1 MSASVL
7 SSGVSSVIAFPNVR
21 KMERKLR
28 VCAYAR
34 VSTDKEDQANSYEN
48 QQRYFA
54 QYIKQ
59 HENWQFVG
67 IYPDEGRSGTTTKK
81 REHFNQMIED
91 CESGLIDLIIT
102 KEVSR
107 FARNT
112 VDTLAITR
120 HLKKLG
126 VYVIFVND
134 NINTGDNDGEL
145 RLSIMATI
153 AQDESRKTSERVKW
167 GQKRQMEKGVVFG
180 RDMLGYAVRDGKLH
194 LIEDEAEI
202 VKLIFHKYTNEGKG
216 THIIAREL
224 KKEGYLPKSRVKEWS
239 AHVILTILRNEK
251 YVGDLC
257 QKKTYTPD
265 YLSHEKKYNRGA
277 EEKVYLK
284 DHHPEIAIIDRD
296 LWDRTQAELERRT
309 ITPEMKSK
317 HSNRY
322 WCSGKLTCGDCGSRF
337 VSRTKHLKNGTT
349 YKSWRCIQSARFGT
363 VKYDPYGNKIGCE
376 GKSIGDRTLRFMV
389 AYTVRDL
396 IDHKAEI
403 IADTKQVVKALTTK
417 SPKTVDKNKIER
429 EIDNL
434 RKKKLRI
441 IDLAAEGAISAS
453 DMKEQNEY
461 YTAQITALE
470 AKAVEAERLSIAQ
483 KSQINRLEDYIKRI
497 ERMAEV
503 DLDDEEI
510 LGNLLDHAVIYTDN
524 MVDLYLKCLPYG
536 VRFKYKASGKMDFFK
551 VEVESFEMIEEVQ
564 EPDVQHRD

>member
-1 MSASVL
+1 MSANVL
-7 SSGVSSVIAFPNVR
+7 SPDVSSIIAFPNVR

-81 REHFNQMIED
+81 REHFNQMIAD
-91 CESGLIDLIIT
+91 CENGLIDLIIT

-180 RDMLGYAVRDGKLH
+180 RDMLGYAVRGGKLY

-202 VKLIFHKYTNEGKG
+202 VRKIFHKYTDEGKG

-224 KKEGYLPKSRVKEWS
+224 KEEGCLPKSRVKDWS
-239 AHVILTILRNEK
+239 NHVILTILRNEK

-277 EEKVYLK
+277 EDKVYIK
-284 DHHPEIAIIDRD
+284 DHHPEIAIISRD

-309 ITPEMKSK
+309 ITKEAKSK

-322 WCSGKLTCGDCGSRF
+322 WCSGKLSCGDCGSRF

-349 YKSWRCIQSARFGT
+349 YKSWRCIQSARFGS
-363 VKYDPYGNKIGCE
+363 VKYDPLGNKIGCT
-376 GKSIGDRTLRFMV
+376 GKSIGDRTLRYMV
-389 AYTVRDL
+389 AYT
-396 IDHKAEI
+396 IHEIMENKAEM
-403 IADTKQVVKALTTK
+403 IAETKQIVKALTAK
-417 SPKTVDKNKIER
+417 APKAIDKNKIER
-429 EIDNL
+429 EIESL

-441 IDLAAEGAISAS
+441 IDLAAEGAISAV

-461 YTAQITALE
+461 YTAQIAALE
-470 AKAVEAERLSIAQ
+470 AKAIEAEKLNAAQ
-483 KSQINRLEDYIKRI
+483 KMQVNRLEDYIKRI
-497 ERMAEV
+497 EQMAEV
-503 DLDDEEI
+503 DLDDDEV
-510 LGNLLDHAVIYTDN
+510 LGNLLDHAVVYTDN

-536 VRFKYKASGKMDFFK
+536 VRIKYKASGKMDFFK
-551 VEVESFEMIEEVQ
+551 VEIESFDPIEECQ
-564 EPDVQHRD
+564 KSDAQ

>member
-1 MSASVL
+1 MTS
-7 SSGVSSVIAFPNVR
+7 IYAFPNIR
-21 KMERKLR
+21 KIERKLR
-28 VCAYAR
+28 VCAYCR
-34 VSTDKEDQANSYEN
+34 VSTDKDDQQNSFAS
-48 QQRYFA
+48 QQRYFSE
-54 QYIKQ
+54 YIKQ
-59 HENWQFVG
+59 HGDWQFVG

-91 CESGLIDLIIT
+91 CENGLIDLIIT

-180 RDMLGYAVRDGKLH
+180 RDMLGYAVRDGKLY

-202 VKLIFHKYTNEGKG
+202 VKKIFHKYTNEGKG
-216 THIIAREL
+216 THVIAREL
-224 KKEGYLPKSRVKEWS
+224 KEEGCLPKSRVKEWS

-265 YLSHEKKYNRGA
+265 YLDHAKKYNRGA
-277 EEKVYLK
+277 EEKVYIK

-296 LWDRTQAELERRT
+296 LWNRTQAELERRT
-309 ITPEMKSK
+309 ITKEMKSK

-322 WCSGKLTCGDCGSRF
+322 WCSGKLICGDCGSRF

-376 GKSIGDRTLRFMV
+376 GKSIGDRTLRYMV
-389 AYTVRDL
+389 AYTVND
-396 IDHKAEI
+396 IMAHKGEI
-403 IADTKQVVKALTTK
+403 IAETKQIVKALTAK
-417 SPKTVDKNKIER
+417 APKTVDKNKIER
-429 EIDNL
+429 DIESL

-441 IDLAAEGAISAS
+441 IDLAAEGAISTA

-461 YTAQITALE
+461 YTAQIAELE
-470 AKAVEAERLSIAQ
+470 AKAVEAERLTITQMTQAQ
-483 KSQINRLEDYIKRI
+483 RFEEYIKRI
-497 ERMAEV
+497 EKMTEV
-503 DLDDEEI
+503 DLDDDEV
-510 LGNLLDHAVIYTDN
+510 LGILLDHAVVYTDN
-524 MVDLYLKCLPYG
+524 IVDLYLKCLPYG
-536 VRFKYKASGKMDFFK
+536 VRIKYKASGKMDFFK
-551 VEVESFEMIEEVQ
+551 VEIESFEPIEEEQ
-564 EPDVQHRD
+564 EQDAQYRD